1 MPFEPLQT
9 DEPIERHTRRIKDF
23 ESSLMSGCATIVL
36 GSLITYGLT
45 IWPFFVFEEYRVS
58 GLAMA
63 MATGAGVAAVFGMIC
78 TRKFGLA
85 GASGF
90 IGGAM
95 ASAIFIYLRLQQT
108 VAVRGHHDY
117 LQPEFPDRWSW
128 LTPLAWFLAALAVAL
143 LFLPKE
149 QEEYLVARPID
160 RE

>member
-1 MPFEPLQT
+1 M
-9 DEPIERHTRRIKDF
+9 
-23 ESSLMSGCATIVL
+23 MSGCATIVL
-36 GSLITYGLT
+36 GSLITYGLV
-45 IWPFFVFEEYRVS
+45 IWPFFVFPEYTVV
-58 GLAMA
+58 GLALT
-63 MATGAGVAAVFGMIC
+63 MATGAGAATLFGLFC

-117 LQPEFPDRWSW
+117 LQPEYPDRWAW
-128 LTPLAWFLAALAVAL
+128 LTPLAWFLAAVAVAL

-149 QEEYLVARPID
+149 QEEYLVAKPID